1 VERRLAVLARGNTQ
15 ALIRHHRRPGAWL
28 IVLALVS
35 LASSADAKPKRRD
48 AKVAFD
54 RGVAAYQK
62 GNFEAASEALGKS
75 FDLERDV
82 DTLFAW
88 AQSERKLEHCDKA
101 SDLYEKLLT
110 FNLPAANKSAVE
122 LKLDECR
129 KIIGQ
134 QKPKAEPAPGEP
146 VPVSGPGDPKPPSV
160 QEPPLRSADGV
171 IPPEPPPQPGDPQPT
186 VRVWYKDPV
195 ALGLVGGGIVATGVG
210 TAFLISAR
218 ALSNDAKAGTKAGK
232 TYDEVQD
239 LNDKATS
246 RGTIGLITT
255 AAGGALL
262 VGGLVWI
269 ATHRGSTE
277 QRVAGWLSPD
287 GGGGLAVA
295 GVF

>member
-15 ALIRHHRRPGAWL
+15 ALIRRHRRPGAWL

-110 FNLPAANKSAVE
+110 LNLPAANRSAVE

-129 KIIGQ
+129 KIIAQ
-134 QKPKAEPAPGEP
+134 QKPKAEHAPGEP
-146 VPVSGPGDPKPPSV
+146 VPAPGPGEPKPPSV
-160 QEPPLRSADGV
+160 QEPLLRPADGV
-171 IPPEPPPQPGDPQPT
+171 IPPEPLQPGDPKPT

-195 ALGLVGGGIVATGVG
+195 ALGLVGAGIVATGVG

-218 ALSNDAKAGTKAGK
+218 ALSSDAKDGAKDQTKN
-232 TYDEVQD
+232 YDEVQD

-246 RGTIGLITT
+246 RGKIGLITT

-269 ATHRGSTE
+269 ATHRGPTE

-287 GGGGLAVA
+287 GGGLTVA

>member
-1 VERRLAVLARGNTQ
+1 MERRLAVHAGRNTQ
-15 ALIRHHRRPGAWL
+15 ALIRRPARGGTWL
-28 IVLALVS
+28 LALALVS

-88 AQSERKLEHCDKA
+88 AQSERKLERCDKA
-101 SDLYEKLLT
+101 IELYEKLLAS
-110 FNLPAANKSAVE
+110 NLPAANKSAVQ

-129 KIIGQ
+129 KVIAQ
-134 QKPKAEPAPGEP
+134 QKPRAEPAPVEP
-146 VPVSGPGDPKPPSV
+146 VPVVTAPGESKSPPV
-160 QEPPLRSADGV
+160 QEPSPSTSEGV
-171 IPPEPPPQPGDPQPT
+171 APSGPPWPNESRPT
-186 VRVWYKDPV
+186 ATVWYKDPI

-218 ALSNDAKAGTKAGK
+218 ALDSDAKNAK
-232 TYDEVQD
+232 TYDETRD
-239 LNDKATS
+239 LSKQAKS
-246 RGTIGLITT
+246 RGTVGLVTT
-255 AAGGALL
+255 AAGAALV

-269 ATHRGSTE
+269 VTHRGTTE
-277 QRVAGWLSPD
+277 QPVATGWLSPE
-287 GGGGLAVA
+287 GGGLAVA